1 VTGDPNNTHN
11 TLTHRIQGPTPTATI
26 ELNYATMT
34 KALTMDGSWNT
45 TGTGRE
51 VAGATISGGR
61 IRLQAN
67 ADIRPGAGRQAR
79 FSYSMD
85 GVSFGAVTIN
95 RFAITAPRPRGN
107 DRKHSSSGHRAP
119 RPSAPARRWPC
130 PR

>member
-11 TLTHRIQGPTPTATI
+11 TLTHRVQGPTPTATI

-61 IRLQAN
+61 IRLQPTRTSGPAR
-67 ADIRPGAGRQAR
+67 AGRPG
-79 FSYSMD
+79 SP
-85 GVSFGAVTIN
+85 
-95 RFAITAPRPRGN
+95 TAWTG
-107 DRKHSSSGHRAP
+107 
-119 RPSAPARRWPC
+119 
-130 PR
+130 